1 MKKLKYNGYSIVMQE
16 VPNEVSL
23 AINISGCP
31 HKCEG
36 CHSKYL
42 WKYDGEYLIDDI
54 EKLLNQ
60 YSGLITCV
68 CFMGGDQNQDDL
80 LYCINMANKKELKT
94 CLYTGV
100 DDINM
105 SNKEIIEVLD
115 YIKIGRYIEKYG
127 GLDKNTTNQKFF
139 DLKNNKEVFFYKK

>member
-1 MKKLKYNGYSIVMQE
+1 MRKLKYNGYSIVMQE

-42 WKYDGEYLIDDI
+42 WSYNGEYLIDDI
-54 EKLLNQ
+54 DELLSR
-60 YSGLITCV
+60 YSDLISCV

-80 LYCINMANKKELKT
+80 LYCINKAKENNLKT

-100 DDINM
+100 DDIESINE
-105 SNKEIIEVLD
+105 NIIEKLD
-115 YIKIGRYIEKYG
+115 YIKTGRYIEELG
-127 GLDKNTTNQKFF
+127 GLDKNSTNQRFF
-139 DLKNNKEVFFYKK
+139 DLKNNKEIHFYK

>member
-105 SNKEIIEVLD
+105 INKEIIEVLN

>member
-105 SNKEIIEVLD
+105 INKEIIEVLD

>member
-100 DDINM
+100 DDINII
-105 SNKEIIEVLD
+105 NKEIIEVLD

>member
-105 SNKEIIEVLD
+105 INKETTYSGAVIPEVSLISESTNIFIH
-115 YIKIGRYIEKYG
+115 IKSKIQIKGNSSPKLIGIKM
-127 GLDKNTTNQKFF
+127 
-139 DLKNNKEVFFYKK
+139 

>member
-1 MKKLKYNGYSIVMQE
+1 
-16 VPNEVSL
+16 
-23 AINISGCP
+23 
-31 HKCEG
+31 
-36 CHSKYL
+36 
-42 WKYDGEYLIDDI
+42 
-54 EKLLNQ
+54 
-60 YSGLITCV
+60 
-68 CFMGGDQNQDDL
+68 
-80 LYCINMANKKELKT
+80 MANKKELKT

-105 SNKEIIEVLD
+105 INKEIIEVLD